1 MLCRGGTED
10 FGPITGVSVRAMYC
24 ALCMRGLPSFYC
36 SLQDN
41 RPLLPVD
48 KEMSGVEDTAIE
60 F

>member
-1 MLCRGGTED
+1 MLYRGGTKN
-10 FGPITGVSVRAMYC
+10 FGPITGVSVRAVYC
-24 ALCMRGLPSFYC
+24 ALYMRGLPSFYC

-41 RPLLPVD
+41 LLLLPVD